1 MTIMRRRGSLP
12 IRVQSLRL
20 GICRTRLTLTTRAI
34 RDLLLLPVRHR
45 PKDSF
50 RSLRKRT
57 PIEARRWTHQIGR
70 CVLMRTSLQRENSM
84 LTFESSA
91 SLGAAAI
98 VEKLAV
104 SSRIAVHGLI
114 THSDIFFDL

>member
-1 MTIMRRRGSLP
+1 
-12 IRVQSLRL
+12 
-20 GICRTRLTLTTRAI
+20 
-34 RDLLLLPVRHR
+34 
-45 PKDSF
+45 
-50 RSLRKRT
+50 
-57 PIEARRWTHQIGR
+57 
-70 CVLMRTSLQRENSM
+70 M